1 MAIII
6 EDEETTTK
14 QDSLTDSL
22 QSIQTDMQTLANVQP
37 ATNMQIEHL
46 FACGVYRVPE
56 PRFLEVVSAV
66 HKEYISKIKKENPQI
81 LKTVYP
87 TVMTENLLQDPRLA
101 EFVEFVAKTSWEV
114 LNNQGYNMA
123 VYDMFYF
130 DMFGQEHHKYS
141 GHDTH
146 THPGAQITGFYFLE
160 CPENSCRPVFQDPR
174 PAKYY
179 AHLQEANPM
188 IATLS
193 SNEINYQPNAGDFFF
208 TNSWLPHSFTR
219 NANVKPFKF
228 IHFSLGVSYK
238 PQ

>member
-1 MAIII
+1 MDAI
-6 EDEETTTK
+6 
-14 QDSLTDSL
+14 LL
-22 QSIQTDMQTLANVQP
+22 LA
-37 ATNMQIEHL
+37 
-46 FACGVYRVPE
+46 
-56 PRFLEVVSAV
+56 S
-66 HKEYISKIKKENPQI
+66 
-81 LKTVYP
+81 
-87 TVMTENLLQDPRLA
+87 
-101 EFVEFVAKTSWEV
+101 
-114 LNNQGYNMA
+114 
-123 VYDMFYF
+123 
-130 DMFGQEHHKYS
+130 
-141 GHDTH
+141 
-146 THPGAQITGFYFLE
+146 GAQITGFYFLE

-188 IATLS
+188 MATLS